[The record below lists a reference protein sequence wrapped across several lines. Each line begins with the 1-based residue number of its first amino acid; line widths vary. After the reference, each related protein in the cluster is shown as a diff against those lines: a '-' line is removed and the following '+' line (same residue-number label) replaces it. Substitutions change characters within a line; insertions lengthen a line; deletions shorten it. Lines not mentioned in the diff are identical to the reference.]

1 MLQQCAICFLFT
13 LNTVSYNKEFE
24 KGGILDLVQANVIVD
39 GYSLISVSFMNLNQM
54 EKKFKSFIFCRN

>member
-1 MLQQCAICFLFT
+1 MRDFFLFT

-39 GYSLISVSFMNLNQM
+39 RYSLMSVSFMNLIQM